1 MQITTAPGPVDRTS
15 PFPTFFPSFA
25 IFGRD
30 GEEDTQAVGA
40 EAGASVQ
47 ATLAAGRLVAGSGE
61 GGGGG
66 SAEGGASGE
75 VGGLG
80 GVRHRA
86 AVAEARRHLGG
97 GGKRGWAE

>member
-1 MQITTAPGPVDRTS
+1 M
-15 PFPTFFPSFA
+15 
-25 IFGRD
+25 
-30 GEEDTQAVGA
+30 GA

-47 ATLAAGRLVAGSGE
+47 ATLAAGRLVAGSGDGGGGAGGA

-66 SAEGGASGE
+66 SAEGSTSGE

-86 AVAEARRHLGG
+86 AVAEARKHLGG

>member
-1 MQITTAPGPVDRTS
+1 M
-15 PFPTFFPSFA
+15 
-25 IFGRD
+25 
-30 GEEDTQAVGA
+30 GA

-66 SAEGGASGE
+66 SAEGSASGD

-86 AVAEARRHLGG
+86 AVAEARRRLGG
-97 GGKRGWAE
+97 GGKRGWVEWVWRLPRQCAALAALTGEAWV

>member
-1 MQITTAPGPVDRTS
+1 M
-15 PFPTFFPSFA
+15 
-25 IFGRD
+25 
-30 GEEDTQAVGA
+30 GA

-66 SAEGGASGE
+66 SAEGSASGD

-97 GGKRGWAE
+97 GGKRGWVE

>member
-1 MQITTAPGPVDRTS
+1 MAARDNPKLV
-15 PFPTFFPSFA
+15 FA
-25 IFGRD
+25 RISNIPECRFVHSDSD

-66 SAEGGASGE
+66 SAEGSASGD

-86 AVAEARRHLGG
+86 AVAEARRRLGG
-97 GGKRGWAE
+97 GGKRGWVE